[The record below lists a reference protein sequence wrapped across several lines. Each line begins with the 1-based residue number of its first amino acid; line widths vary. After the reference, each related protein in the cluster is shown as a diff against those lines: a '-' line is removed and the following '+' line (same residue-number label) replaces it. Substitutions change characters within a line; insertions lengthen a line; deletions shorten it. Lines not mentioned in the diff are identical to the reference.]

1 MLGLTPDRIAELY
14 AAGQV
19 IILAAGRP
27 LGLTLL
33 FTAFAWGRLNS
44 GILRIAFAL
53 AIALPVMAPLWL
65 TSRGVMENLPQPFV
79 LLLLK
84 ELFIGLVIGFLI
96 SLPFEAM
103 GTAGGIVDNYRGSG
117 VPLQTPSGEA
127 TPFGQVFL
135 VVSLWV
141 FASLDG
147 FFLIVDLLYS
157 TYGIWPML
165 DPMPRLT
172 TDGLTA
178 FFQFLTRLL
187 KLAVIIAGPMLIL
200 LAAVDL
206 VFAVSAKIGK
216 QINVTFLAMGVKALV
231 AALALPPF
239 ALVLLRIAQGEMK
252 ALSAFEPMIRAAI
265 R

>member
-1 MLGLTPDRIAELY
+1 MLGLTQDRIAELY
-14 AAGQV
+14 AAGQMLM
-19 IILAAGRP
+19 LAAGRP
-27 LGLTLL
+27 LGFTLL

-65 TSRGVMENLPQPFV
+65 TSRAAMEALPHPFV
-79 LLLLK
+79 ILMLK
-84 ELFIGLVIGFLI
+84 ELFIGLVIGFLL

-103 GTAGGIVDNYRGSG
+103 GTAGSIVDNYRGSG

-135 VVSLWV
+135 VVTLWM
-141 FASLDG
+141 FAALDG
-147 FFLIVDLLYS
+147 FFIVVDVLYS
-157 TYGIWPML
+157 TYGIWPL
-165 DPMPRLT
+165 LETIPSLT
-172 TDGLTA
+172 TDGLSA
-178 FFQFLTRLL
+178 FFLFLTRLL
-187 KLAVIIAGPMLIL
+187 KLAAIVAGPMLIL

-239 ALVLLRIAQGEMK
+239 ALVLVRIVQGEVK
-252 ALSAFEPMIRAAI
+252 ALAAFEPLIRAAI